1 MKNSIYYGDS
11 NKNSEESPTLNI
23 RIGSLSSQYEIFG
36 GEIEKNRSKYLK
48 FLMNDPT
55 RREDYRKVINLILE
69 VEHKNRVQEGGNPYK
84 NNRAGGG
91 LGIDKTKDM
100 IAFILCHHYE
110 TLNPTDPQKAMRGG
124 FNPLSLAAMNP
135 ISMMGMNPLDK
146 LIPGFN
152 SSYTPKVCTFEDS
165 EEIRYLMSQTPPAPQ
180 PADILKKLL
189 PMSYV
194 EKAEQTGQTGSEFIE
209 QASMVL
215 DALSKA
221 LSTLDTSEGDFMV
234 RAAKS
239 AGQIAISTGLAVA
252 SMGTGGDNIAA
263 LPTAVA
269 KGVSMITKLFVKL
282 DKILNKLKNMAPAI
296 QKGLAISKVT
306 LDKTGSAIKSGTE
319 LLTEVRTGEGERL
332 EEIRVQMEFFY
343 NLFTV
348 DFRAGP
354 GGVRC
359 WVEEIFGV
367 FLNSAV
373 DPMEIDEYE
382 RMGDINM
389 ANQLHE
395 KNIRR
400 IKSLMCLVND
410 IFMTINKTLLSFIG
424 SALDTAIPD
433 SLGLIGILFEP
444 IFSGLSTQMYTSM
457 RDEAEKRWNGIFEI
471 IERRDPTMAHLL
483 YNGFNDPQQMVLVG
497 DYLFDK
503 ANNYS
508 FGLTDKIL
516 KRIPEEALN
525 KMDNM
530 QEMVGHVINKGVTYM
545 FVFINMFAI
554 LAEIN
559 SGKSKF
565 SPYPIGD
572 ILNEQCPKY
581 LEAVTKLAKKGKEIA
596 SQVKSVDDAKRV
608 GKEYRKR
615 GMEKAKDR
623 GRQEYQKI
631 STDADKYLETLP
643 EVAMA
648 DRDAGHQRLDEK
660 YRNPNEMLETRKRGR
675 IGDTPSSKR
684 IQIPYPAETAD
695 TAAPLTLSKP
705 SIFEERVKEV
715 FDQILERS
723 DRINNAIMMTKE
735 DFNLTTKDM
744 ENLIRG
750 RIYNAARASQIENP
764 YNTVYPDPMTEAM
777 AREFSNYYDE
787 LDQKRLGPK
796 SMDMR

>member
-1 MKNSIYYGDS
+1 MKDSTYYGDN
-11 NKNSEESPTLNI
+11 NKNSEELPTLKI
-23 RIGSLSSQYEIFG
+23 KIESLQSQYEIFG
-36 GEIEKNRSKYLK
+36 GEIENNRSKYLK
-48 FLMNDPT
+48 FLMNNPT
-55 RREDYRKVINLILE
+55 RREDYRKVINLVLE
-69 VEHKNRVQEGGNPYK
+69 VEHTNRSQEGGGSYNSNK
-84 NNRAGGG
+84 AGGG
-91 LGIDKTKDM
+91 LGIDKTKDL

-110 TLNPTDPQKAMRGG
+110 TINPTDPQKAMSGG
-124 FNPLSLAAMNP
+124 GLNPFSLMAMNP
-135 ISMMGMNPLDK
+135 LSMMGMNPMDK
-146 LIPGFN
+146 FIPGFN
-152 SSYTPKVCTFEDS
+152 SNYTPYVCTQQDS
-165 EEIRYLMSQTPPAPQ
+165 EEIQYLMSQTPPAPQ

-189 PMSYV
+189 PLSYV
-194 EKAEQTGQTGSEFIE
+194 EKAEQSGQTGTQFIDH
-209 QASMVL
+209 ASMVL

-221 LSTLDTSEGDFMV
+221 LSTLDTSEGDFWTRV
-234 RAAKS
+234 AKS
-239 AGQIAISTGLAVA
+239 TGQVAISTGLAVA

-319 LLTEVRTGEGERL
+319 LLTEVRTDEGERL

-389 ANQLHE
+389 ADQLHE
-395 KNIRR
+395 KNIGR

-581 LEAVTKLAKKGKEIA
+581 LEAVTELAKKGKDIA
-596 SQVKSVDDAKRV
+596 SQVKSVNDVKRV
-608 GKEYRKR
+608 GKEYGKNRVTKTR
-615 GMEKAKDR
+615 DY

-631 STDADKYLETLP
+631 STDADKYIETLP
-643 EVAMA
+643 EVTMA
-648 DRDAGHQRLDEK
+648 ERDVGQQRLDEK
-660 YRNPNEMLETRKRGR
+660 YRNPNEMFETRKRER
-675 IGDTPSSKR
+675 IEDIPSGKR
-684 IQIPYPAETAD
+684 IKIHQ
-695 TAAPLTLSKP
+695 PLV
-705 SIFEERVKEV
+705 FEERVKEV

-723 DRINNAIMMTKE
+723 ERIKNAITHTKKN
-735 DFNLTTKDM
+735 FNLTTKDM

-750 RIYNAARASQIENP
+750 RIYKAAKASQIENP

-787 LDQKRLGPK
+787 LDQQRLGLGPK
-796 SMDMR
+796 PTDMR